1 MKPFQP
7 IIPPHVAEI
16 IRSLHPDLKQ
26 SIKAA
31 IRAIAVD
38 PACGEPL
45 RRELEGLRKYRV
57 RRFRI
62 IYATDHK
69 AGAIRLMAVGHRRSI
84 YEELTERIRKKG

>member
-1 MKPFQP
+1 MKSFQP

-31 IRAIAVD
+31 IRAIAAD
-38 PACGEPL
+38 PACGVPL

-62 IYATDHK
+62 VYAVDQK
-69 AGAIRLMAVGHRRSI
+69 AGAIRLMAIGHRRWI
-84 YEELTERIRKKG
+84 YEELTERVRKKS

>member
-31 IRAIAVD
+31 IRAIATD

-62 IYATDHK
+62 IYAVDPK
-69 AGAIRLMAVGHRRSI
+69 AEAIHLMAVGHRRSI
-84 YEELTERIRKKG
+84 YEEFTDQIRGRG

>member
-31 IRAIAVD
+31 IRAIATD

-62 IYATDHK
+62 IYAVDPK
-69 AGAIRLMAVGHRRSI
+69 AEAIHLI
-84 YEELTERIRKKG
+84 